1 MLGLVVFWA
10 QVLAWK
16 RHTDTVH
23 QSNKEKDSLIEHLRH
38 SDESRWANVVLMGRP
53 MTKSK

>member
-10 QVLAWK
+10 QVVAWK

-23 QSNKEKDSLIEHLRH
+23 QSNKKKDSLIEHLRH